1 MTDAPIRLIATSSQ
15 TVGPFFHFGL
25 ADDPALGCLA
35 RADTPGERIRVT
47 VRVLDGDGQPVPDAL
62 VELWQANAD
71 GVYVRPDDPRNTLK
85 PAGFCGF
92 GRLPTDKEGT
102 CVFETIRPGPVAD
115 ASGRSQASH
124 VNVCLLAR
132 GLLRQIY
139 TRFYFAGD
147 PMIASD
153 AVLAEVPAARRQT
166 VLASS
171 TGSGD
176 WLFEIRLQG
185 EGETVFFDL

>member
-1 MTDAPIRLIATSSQ
+1 M
-15 TVGPFFHFGL
+15 
-25 ADDPALGCLA
+25 
-35 RADTPGERIRVT
+35 
-47 VRVLDGDGQPVPDAL
+47 PDAL

-71 GVYVRPDDPRNTLK
+71 GVYVRPDDRRKILK
-85 PAGFCGF
+85 PSGFCGF
-92 GRLPTDKEGT
+92 GRLPTGTEGT

-147 PMIASD
+147 PLIASD
-153 AVLAEVPAARRQT
+153 AVLAEVPEARRQT
-166 VLASS
+166 LLASS
-171 TGSGD
+171 TESGE

-185 EGETVFFDL
+185 QGETVFFDL

>member
-15 TVGPFFHFGL
+15 TVGPFFHCGL

-62 VELWQANAD
+62 VELWQANAA
-71 GVYVRPDDPRNTLK
+71 GLYVRPDDPRNILK

-115 ASGRSQASH
+115 AGGQSQASH
-124 VNVCLLAR
+124 ANVCLLAR

-166 VLASS
+166 LLASS